1 MKKIFMNSWLKA
13 NNRKRTNETDNW
25 YVRLANELSP
35 TIETS
40 LLFGKVNGEQR
51 TQAAISLSL
60 YMQDAVA
67 QTGGWA
73 TFKEAY
79 RKLYGEELPFY
90 TISNDYV
97 TDEINQEDIAFVLWT
112 RLARP
117 ACHQTNDYT
126 LQDPYDTELLRL
138 AQALYEAMIPLFEE
152 APISET
158 PSPDAWLMNT
168 DCLKIPATPLP
179 DSHANSASDRN
190 AARCLTHSKG
200 EPLLFFHTY
209 SELATFFVRVLGWE
223 NQSENLLPE
232 LNRHSHFIVYANVK
246 GMLIA
251 PDVAYYFH
259 TPHNT
264 LYSPDETK
272 QTGHRLFC
280 EPGACPFDL
289 LKYGIRKG
297 YLKDIALPIANGEK
311 ILQDN
316 RDFLMRYYLEEYYE
330 GE

>member
-152 APISET
+152 AP
-158 PSPDAWLMNT
+158 N
-168 DCLKIPATPLP
+168 
-179 DSHANSASDRN
+179 
-190 AARCLTHSKG
+190 
-200 EPLLFFHTY
+200 
-209 SELATFFVRVLGWE
+209 VL
-223 NQSENLLPE
+223 S
-232 LNRHSHFIVYANVK
+232 V
-246 GMLIA
+246 LI
-251 PDVAYYFH
+251 
-259 TPHNT
+259 
-264 LYSPDETK
+264 
-272 QTGHRLFC
+272 
-280 EPGACPFDL
+280 
-289 LKYGIRKG
+289 
-297 YLKDIALPIANGEK
+297 
-311 ILQDN
+311 
-316 RDFLMRYYLEEYYE
+316 
-330 GE
+330 